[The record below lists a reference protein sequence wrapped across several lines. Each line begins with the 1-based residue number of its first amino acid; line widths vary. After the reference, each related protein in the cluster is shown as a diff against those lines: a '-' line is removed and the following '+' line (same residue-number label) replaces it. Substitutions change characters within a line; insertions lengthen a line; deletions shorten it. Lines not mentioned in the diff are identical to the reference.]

1 MIFKH
6 TNRQGFWIG
15 FIDFFTAGIFLLF
28 YMPLSGLQDE
38 IDEILGHKTM
48 RYWKAYLLGIPTLF
62 IYPLIWM
69 ARICEEMKAKAIE
82 LGIEGPYTSWQHMF
96 GWNTLGLLLMGPA
109 IATHRFFDT
118 LNKIEIELNRRNG
131 KG

>member
-1 MIFKH
+1 MIYKH

-38 IDEILGHKTM
+38 IDKILGHKTM

-82 LGIEGPYTSWQHMF
+82 LGIEGPYTSWRHIV